1 MTKII
6 VKKAIDTFAGD
17 DSTFSIN
24 ISTEDILHKETM
36 DFVYDYAADKDVMS
50 RMILEIVESESLS
63 AYASATNTIDRF
75 KNAGAKIAIDDFGT
89 GYSNFDYLLK
99 IKADYIKID
108 GSIIKLIT
116 KDERAVDVV
125 NSIVSYA
132 NKLKMKTIAEFISS
146 EELCV
151 KAKALGIDYQ
161 QGFYHGKP
169 EPVPDKT
176 IF

>member
-1 MTKII
+1 MAFI
-6 VKKAIDTFAGD
+6 
-17 DSTFSIN
+17 
-24 ISTEDILHKETM
+24 
-36 DFVYDYAADKDVMS
+36 YDYALDKNVMS
-50 RMILEIVESESLS
+50 RMILELVESECLS
-63 AYASATNTIDRF
+63 SYTGATDILHRF
-75 KNAGAKIAIDDFGT
+75 KNTGAKIAIDDFGT

-146 EELCV
+146 EALSA
-151 KAKALGIDYQ
+151 KTKALGVNYQ

>member
-1 MTKII
+1 MAFIYNYALE
-6 VKKAIDTFAGD
+6 KK
-17 DSTFSIN
+17 
-24 ISTEDILHKETM
+24 
-36 DFVYDYAADKDVMS
+36 VMS
-50 RMILEIVESESLS
+50 RMVLELVESESLS
-63 AYASATNTIDRF
+63 SFAGVTDIIYKF
-75 KNAGAKIAIDDFGT
+75 KNAGAQIAIDDFGT

-116 KDERAVDVV
+116 QDERAVDLV

-132 NKLKMKTIAEFISS
+132 NKLKMKPIAEFISN
-146 EELCV
+146 EALCA

-161 QGFYHGKP
+161 QGFYYGKP
-169 EPVPDKT
+169 EPTPDKT